1 MTADAQRERV
11 LTRAGYRVLHVSA
24 AEVLGALP
32 AVVVAR
38 IRAAIAALR

>member
-11 LTRAGYRVLHVSA
+11 LTRAGYYVLHVSA

-32 AVVVAR
+32 AVVSR
-38 IRAAIAALR
+38 IGAAVAALQ